1 MTTEQ
6 EFEQACEL
14 LQACISNLRC
24 GVKIERDADFFA
36 DTLYRLAREYR
47 EAFRQSNRV

>member
-14 LQACISNLRC
+14 LQACVSNLRC
-24 GVKIERDADFFA
+24 GVRIEQDAVTYAF
-36 DTLYRLAREYR
+36 TLYRLAREFR
-47 EAFRQSNRV
+47 EAFRQSNQV

>member
-24 GVKIERDADFFA
+24 SVRIERDAEVYV
-36 DTLYRLAREYR
+36 DTLNRLAREYR
-47 EAFRQSNRV
+47 EAFTQSNRV